1 MRGKVEGTVRKDGAL
16 TTLVCVD
23 GEAIWIAG
31 VDAPEPGEKVTVGDR
46 LLTWNYGEAKII
58 ARGGG
63 SKDDEAAAEGLNQ
76 SPSGLVD
83 ERRGNERRRFG
94 AGRGPE

>member
-16 TTLVCVD
+16 TTLVNID

-31 VDAPEPGEKVTVGDR
+31 TDAPEPGERVTVGER
-46 LLTWNYGEAKII
+46 VLTWNYGEAKII

-63 SKDDEAAAEGLNQ
+63 SKDDERAQTALDAI
-76 SPSGLVD
+76 
-83 ERRGNERRRFG
+83 RR
-94 AGRGPE
+94 AS